1 MDNPL
6 NSRAPSGDGLKFDV
20 AGLQAY
26 CDHLNRMNF
35 VQANGWEYFVNQ
47 RTMPN
52 GSLQRYVDRRD
63 QVRSLPPRLVQQATE
78 ALAPPRQP
86 YAG

>member
-6 NSRAPSGDGLKFDV
+6 TLRAPSGDGLKFDV

-52 GSLQRYVDRRD
+52 GVLQRYVDRRD
-63 QVRSLPPRLVQQATE
+63 HARAMPPRLVKQATE
-78 ALAPPRQP
+78 ALSPPRQP
-86 YAG
+86 YAD